1 MEKFATLNLML
12 NINLDLWFSEN
23 IVSAIFS
30 NNNDKIIWN
39 CFYGM
44 LFCNIL
50 LSLYRLSLKRNYHY

>member
-1 MEKFATLNLML
+1 MEKVATLNLML
-12 NINLDLWFSEN
+12 KINLDLWFSEN

-39 CFYGM
+39 CFYDM

-50 LSLYRLSLKRNYHY
+50 LSLHNH